1 MEEASGQVKKKL
13 LQGMSVLKQYCVY
26 SDINDKEKHK
36 GLNSE
41 LVLKKKLSVLFN
53 CFIPRYNLT

>member
-1 MEEASGQVKKKL
+1 MEDASGQVKKKL

-41 LVLKKKLSVLFN
+41 LVLKKSYQFSLIVSY
-53 CFIPRYNLT
+53 RDTT